1 MNFFITLQYTIKQFI
16 EVVRKFA
23 IFRKNI
29 GKEFKNFFRID
40 YEKVHYLKPPRL
52 LLVWGS
58 IRIISICLQSYGSSG
73 ERAVRIF
80 KKDVSLNQC
89 KPMVRKEI
97 MNFFRIDYEKAHNL

>member
-1 MNFFITLQYTIKQFI
+1 MYCGIMKICI
-16 EVVRKFA
+16 V
-23 IFRKNI
+23 
-29 GKEFKNFFRID
+29 G

-80 KKDVSLNQC
+80 KKYVSLNQC
-89 KPMVRKEI
+89 KPMLRKEI